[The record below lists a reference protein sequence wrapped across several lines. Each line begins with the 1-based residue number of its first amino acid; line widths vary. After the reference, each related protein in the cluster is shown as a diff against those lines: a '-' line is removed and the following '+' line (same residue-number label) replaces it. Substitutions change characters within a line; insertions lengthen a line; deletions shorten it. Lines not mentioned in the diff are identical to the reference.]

1 MSNILASKARA
12 LSTQLSDALA
22 WTARSSVPEIA
33 NNFRLQKDLRRSIF
47 QVKRLEGAA
56 SSKMCVGVY
65 GASQA
70 GKSYLVS
77 VLARRGTQPLTA
89 VLGQREVD
97 FIRHIN
103 PEGGKE
109 STGLV
114 TRFTIDKVDT
124 PPNYPIKAKVHSEL
138 DLVKI
143 FVNSFAYDIL
153 PDEQDD
159 IDRHTAHITS
169 VLTSLEQQPRTSSP
183 ISLEDVYD
191 LEEYCNSRFVS
202 NTRLQA
208 LRRSDYW
215 TRAAEL
221 LPNLGEDSRVRL
233 VELLWEAIP
242 ALTRTYRLL
251 TAELRRLSFPE
262 FIYCA
267 PGALFD
273 QKDGDWVRGANSV
286 INVSTL
292 DGLGTPDDRSIDVMN
307 DKGAEVSIPISIL
320 CGLIS
325 ELIIPLK
332 EKPHDFFDCT
342 DLLDFPGARSR
353 NARPKNNDLLA
364 DPKVQVENFLRGKVA
379 YLFDKYSSDLELSSM
394 LLCVGPS
401 NQEVAG
407 LARLVEDWVEKTHG
421 KSPEDREKLPNALF
435 LVLTKFDQEF
445 SQGAGRTSDGTRWST
460 RLQASLLKPFGAH
473 CHRTSWV
480 NRWDTRG
487 CFRNTFWL
495 RNPNVDQF
503 GLIQYEGE
511 IAKSKEIG
519 FAPERVGHISM
530 LRQEFV
536 NNDLVQQ
543 HFQNPSDAWE
553 AGMQLNDGGIQY
565 LVNGLEKICRPGVK
579 ARQVEERLNSIASDR
594 EHDLKKYFVSGDKQD
609 LIQEKRQLANEFL
622 LSGARLF
629 QIQRLG
635 EFIDFLLVSDVDTQ
649 DIFRRV
655 ESQYE
660 REKNA
665 SRRTVAE
672 EPAAV
677 ANIDG
682 DLAALLG
689 LAAEENVVTP
699 ESEQQFSVSDFP
711 DRFVLNFFN
720 EWISAVLEKAAQG
733 NVDAYLHLD
742 RDLLTRLL
750 HELERAAH
758 RTGLVDHLKQVM
770 KISYQ
775 YKSSNSKSWMLQQTA
790 VLTGLFNQFLVRG
803 GCSAETEMKALQIET
818 LDGKRQMI
826 FNPKPEVRE
835 IEIPDIAEDFS
846 KSYFIDWLQ
855 AIQFSIRA
863 NAEFIAQESG
873 DTPSNRELGELLR
886 QLSATTNLVS

>member
-1 MSNILASKARA
+1 MSDILASKARA

-22 WTARSSVPEIA
+22 WTSRSSVPDIA
-33 NNFRLQKDLRRSIF
+33 KNYRLQKDLRRSIF

-56 SSKMCVGVY
+56 LSKMCVGVY

-77 VLARRGTQPLTA
+77 VLARRGTQALTA
-89 VLGQREVD
+89 VLGQKEVD

-114 TRFTIDKVDT
+114 TRFTIDHLET
-124 PPNYPIKAKVHSEL
+124 PAKYPIKAKVLSEL

-143 FVNSFAYDIL
+143 FVNTFSYDIL

-159 IDRHTAHITS
+159 IDHSAHIS
-169 VLTSLEQQPRTSSP
+169 NVLATLESQPRASSP
-183 ISLEDVYD
+183 IKLEDVYD

-208 LRRSDYW
+208 LKRADYW
-215 TRAAEL
+215 ARAAEL
-221 LPNLGEDSRVRL
+221 LPNLGEDGRVKL

-242 ALTRTYRLL
+242 ALSRTYRLL
-251 TAELRRLSFPE
+251 TAELRRLGFPE
-262 FIYCA
+262 YIYCA
-267 PGALFD
+267 PEALFD
-273 QKDGDWVRGANSV
+273 HKDGDWVRGANSV

-292 DGLGTPDDRSIDVMN
+292 DGLGSPDGRSIDVMN
-307 DKGAEVSIPISIL
+307 DKGGEVSVPISIL

-332 EKPHDFFDCT
+332 EKPHDFFECT

-353 NARPKNNDLLA
+353 HARPKNNDLLS
-364 DPKVQVENFLRGKVA
+364 DPSVQVENFLRGKVA

-445 SQGAGRTSDGTRWST
+445 SQGAGKTSDGTRWST
-460 RLQASLLKPFGAH
+460 RLEASLLKPFGAH

-487 CFRNTFWL
+487 PFRNSYWL

-503 GLIQYEGE
+503 GLVQYEGE

-536 NNDLVQQ
+536 DNASVQQ

-565 LVNGLEKICRPGVK
+565 LVKGLEEICRPGVK

-609 LIQEKRQLANEFL
+609 LILEKTQLAKDFL
-622 LSGARLF
+622 RSGARLF

-649 DIFRRV
+649 DVFRRV

-665 SRRTVAE
+665 SRKVTADVPAAVVNIDRDLADLLGLEE
-672 EPAAV
+672 EPAAT
-677 ANIDG
+677 DS
-682 DLAALLG
+682 
-689 LAAEENVVTP
+689 VT
-699 ESEQQFSVSDFP
+699 EQPYTAGEFP
-711 DRFVLNFFN
+711 DRFVLNFFS

-733 NVDAYLHLD
+733 NVDAYLHLE
-742 RDLLTRLL
+742 RELLTRLL
-750 HELERAAH
+750 HELERAAQ

-770 KISYQ
+770 KMSYQ

-790 VLTGLFNQFLVRG
+790 VLTGLFNQFVVRG
-803 GCSAETEMKALQIET
+803 GCSAETELKALQIET
-818 LDGKRQMI
+818 LDGKKHVVFAPR
-826 FNPKPEVRE
+826 PEVHE
-835 IEIPDIAEDFS
+835 VEIPDIAEDFS

-855 AIQFSIRA
+855 AIQHTIRA
-863 NAEFIAQESG
+863 NAEYVAQESG

-886 QLSATTNLVS
+886 QLSATTKLVI